1 MIIKKYIEFINEAK
15 SHRYG
20 YVMAYFTVSNWDEIV
35 NYIVPDDIYKPD
47 EKRFGIQNDPHITL
61 LYGLHKEV
69 TPEMVKNALK
79 GLDTTLNITIKGIDI
94 FQNEE
99 FDVVKF
105 NVVLND
111 ELKNIN
117 EALKELPYTSDYDEY
132 LPHVTIAYVKKGTGK
147 KYVKKDYT
155 YTVKNVDK
163 MIYSTASG
171 EKINL
176 NEL

>member
-1 MIIKKYIEFINEAK
+1 
-15 SHRYG
+15 
-20 YVMAYFTVSNWDEIV
+20 
-35 NYIVPDDIYKPD
+35 
-47 EKRFGIQNDPHITL
+47 
-61 LYGLHKEV
+61 
-69 TPEMVKNALK
+69 MVKNALK

>member
-1 MIIKKYIEFINEAK
+1 MIIKKYTEFINEAA

-20 YVMAYFTVSNWDEIV
+20 CVMAYFTVSNWDEIV
-35 NYIVPDDIYKPD
+35 NYIDSDDIYKAD
-47 EKRFGIQNDPHITL
+47 EKRFGIQNNPHITL
-61 LYGLHKEV
+61 LFGLHKDV
-69 TPEMVKNALK
+69 TPEMVKDAIK

-105 NVVLND
+105 NVVLTE
-111 ELKNIN
+111 ELKKIN
-117 EALKELPYTSDYDEY
+117 EALCQLPHTSDYDEY
-132 LPHVTIAYVKKGTGK
+132 APHVTIAYVKKGTGK

-155 YTVKNVDK
+155 YTVKNIDK
-163 MIYSTASG
+163 IIYSTASG

-176 NEL
+176 NE